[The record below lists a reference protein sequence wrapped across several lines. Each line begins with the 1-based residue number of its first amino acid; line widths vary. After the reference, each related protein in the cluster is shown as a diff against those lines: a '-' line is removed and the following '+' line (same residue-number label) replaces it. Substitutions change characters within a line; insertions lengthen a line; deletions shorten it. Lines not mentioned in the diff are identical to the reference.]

1 MLCLL
6 QEKLMTEQEVLAM
19 PLLQPVPIRGA
30 RAYQNG
36 RKFGQLP
43 DTEDM
48 QKHLIS
54 YNFIYMFSHVINIY

>member
-1 MLCLL
+1 
-6 QEKLMTEQEVLAM
+6 MTEQEVLAM

-30 RAYQNG
+30 RVYQNG
-36 RKFGQLP
+36 RKFGRLP

-54 YNFIYMFSHVINIY
+54 YNFIYNVFTCY